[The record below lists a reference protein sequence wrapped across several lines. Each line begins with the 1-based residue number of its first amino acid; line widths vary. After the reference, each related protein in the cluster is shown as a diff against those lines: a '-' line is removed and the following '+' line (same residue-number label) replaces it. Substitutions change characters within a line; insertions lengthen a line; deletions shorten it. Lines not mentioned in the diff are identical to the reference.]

1 MVTVW
6 AAGRIWRPSALR
18 HSLPLPLPRP
28 RGCMS
33 LSKKKDIL
41 YHFHST
47 SPSVHVRGSMSL
59 LCLSYCPYV
68 SLSTSYSAASAEMYL
83 SHIVSPFHLSLCRV
97 PALRLSLYL
106 SLCVRGD
113 VSLSHGPM
121 SLLLRRSLS
130 LCRVRGRCMCV
141 KRDLMCEYMCIFL
154 FFTFPGLAHG

>member
-97 PALRLSLYL
+97 RGPTSLPL
-106 SLCVRGD
+106 PLPPCPRRCVSLPWPD
-113 VSLSHGPM
+113 VSPIAQKPFPLPRPQKMHV
-121 SLLLRRSLS
+121 
-130 LCRVRGRCMCV
+130 CQ
-141 KRDLMCEYMCIFL
+141 KRPYV
-154 FFTFPGLAHG
+154 